1 MVSYCIILTRD
12 TCIAELRDEASAILL
27 LVCLHEVWVKVTYDW
42 STRTC
47 AYGRPYVDP
56 AFTSQSYDI
65 IISISTRR
73 TNLSIFLVLM
83 LMVMHGLVKTRLKEA
98 S

>member
-1 MVSYCIILTRD
+1 MIGP
-12 TCIAELRDEASAILL
+12 
-27 LVCLHEVWVKVTYDW
+27 
-42 STRTC
+42 RTC

-83 LMVMHGLVKTRLKEA
+83 LMVMHGLVKTRLKELA
-98 S
+98 QARS

>member
-1 MVSYCIILTRD
+1 MIGP
-12 TCIAELRDEASAILL
+12 
-27 LVCLHEVWVKVTYDW
+27 
-42 STRTC
+42 RTC

-73 TNLSIFLVLM
+73 TNLSICLVVM

-98 S
+98 VHRSYPVFTPFDPPACITLVKRKWG

>member
-1 MVSYCIILTRD
+1 MIGP
-12 TCIAELRDEASAILL
+12 
-27 LVCLHEVWVKVTYDW
+27 
-42 STRTC
+42 RTC
-47 AYGRPYVDP
+47 AYACVYACAYVDP
-56 AFTSQSYDI
+56 VFTSQSYN
-65 IISISTRR
+65 ISISTRR